1 MADEQNL
8 NENQMDLLK
17 KLAAI
22 GSDLWGGM
30 PSAAYEKEEV
40 PDKQK
45 VLLQTLDMMLH
56 RQIMIQTIL

>member
-8 NENQMDLLK
+8 NQNQMDLLK

-30 PSAAYEKEEV
+30 PSAAYEKE
-40 PDKQK
+40 D
-45 VLLQTLDMMLH
+45 
-56 RQIMIQTIL
+56 